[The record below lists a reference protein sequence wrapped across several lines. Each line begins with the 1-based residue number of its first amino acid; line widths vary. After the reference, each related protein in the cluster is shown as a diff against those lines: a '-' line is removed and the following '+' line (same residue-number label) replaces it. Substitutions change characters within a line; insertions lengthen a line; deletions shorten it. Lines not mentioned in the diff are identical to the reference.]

1 MRFTYVVNLKDY
13 WAAER
18 LRRRRKPFLRFV
30 RFFVLWCSPLIGF
43 RVVLYSVHKSHLV
56 GERPSIIGLIL
67 LEAICFF
74 PLLWEYYIT
83 RTSFRLLSSK
93 TGSGAIIDI
102 NDNGM
107 LATWAGEKEQI
118 LSWDRIVSF
127 DSDDRIAI
135 FYTQKGSFFFSMRM
149 FSPTQRAE
157 LNDLVARHVKK
168 RI

>member
-1 MRFTYVVNLKDY
+1 
-13 WAAER
+13 
-18 LRRRRKPFLRFV
+18 
-30 RFFVLWCSPLIGF
+30 
-43 RVVLYSVHKSHLV
+43 
-56 GERPSIIGLIL
+56 
-67 LEAICFF
+67 
-74 PLLWEYYIT
+74 
-83 RTSFRLLSSK
+83 
-93 TGSGAIIDI
+93 
-102 NDNGM
+102 M